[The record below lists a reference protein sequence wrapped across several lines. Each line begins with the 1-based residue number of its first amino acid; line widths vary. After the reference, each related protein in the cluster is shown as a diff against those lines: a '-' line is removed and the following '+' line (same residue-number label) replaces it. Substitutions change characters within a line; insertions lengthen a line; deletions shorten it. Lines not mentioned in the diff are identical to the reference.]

1 MPRVNNCTSI
11 ILYIDPME
19 FLSVEMKKVV
29 ELHAK
34 TQILVCDYC
43 SEKNPVQF
51 YNACP
56 KHKACNHCHSKPEM
70 ICNRR
75 NGICLVK
82 GCSHAVA
89 NFPLQPDE
97 RLAESNKIHNELT
110 EAMKTAVQIEH
121 EKFRGKEQELS
132 IAKDTATAEKAR
144 ADQAARDLVEAQREL
159 QEAQEAAAQE
169 AAAQAA
175 AAPPRVTGGKRIRDC
190 ETEEEKEELREEKR
204 AKRDLAKERKRK
216 LETFDE
222 IERAGRLVQAKFDAI
237 SRVGLTADQISA
249 IRDAE
254 IAFEEAEEDD
264 EDEC

>member
-11 ILYIDPME
+11 VLYIDPME

-29 ELHAK
+29 QLHAK

-43 SEKNPVQF
+43 SEQDPEQF

-56 KHKACNHCHSKPEM
+56 KHKGCNHCHLKPEM
-70 ICNRR
+70 ICNRHT
-75 NGICLVK
+75 GICLVK

-97 RLAESNKIHNELT
+97 RLAESNKIHIELT

-144 ADQAARDLVEAQREL
+144 ADQSARELEEAQREL
-159 QEAQEAAAQE
+159 QEAQDAAAQ
-169 AAAQAA
+169 A

-190 ETEEEKEELREEKR
+190 DTEEEKEELREEKR
-204 AKRDLAKERKRK
+204 TKRDLAKERKRK

-254 IAFEEAEEDD
+254 IAFEEAEEE